1 MLVHIPEV
9 FRAYIQLLLFKG
21 YAETESGVVQRLAE
35 EGLLQILI
43 AVSRNELGDPETAI
57 EFLENCETVSIVI
70 SDDFRGV
77 SKIES
82 LSKLFNISEDLS
94 IALLV
99 EVALRTEGYYFLR
112 HEIPDYQNDDDY
124 RMIVDSIPHDPK
136 YESKEKVPEQKSIMI
151 EDEELDIHRI
161 H

>member
-1 MLVHIPEV
+1 MIVYIPEV
-9 FRAYIQLLLFKG
+9 FRAYIQLLLSKG
-21 YAETESGVVQRLAE
+21 YAETESGVVQRLVE
-35 EGLLQILI
+35 DGLLQTLMAI
-43 AVSRNELGDPETAI
+43 SRNELGDPETAI
-57 EFLENCETVSIVI
+57 EFLENSETFSIVI

-82 LSKLFNISEDLS
+82 LSKLLNTSKDLS
-94 IALLV
+94 IVLLV
-99 EVALRTEGYYFLR
+99 EAALRTEGYYFLR

-124 RMIVDSIPHDPK
+124 RMIVDSIPHDPV